1 MSGVRVPPGWPPSVV
16 EHALNSRWLCP
27 RRTTDA
33 SMSVTVRVP
42 LGTCSSDVYFSGI
55 AFARSTGT
63 AVTLFC
69 GEPSIT
75 RSE

>member
-1 MSGVRVPPGWPPSVV
+1 MAQPQAGPGDMEQLAAAAAQRRWHAGPQRRAGSFCAGAGIGVAG
-16 EHALNSRWLCP
+16 
-27 RRTTDA
+27 
-33 SMSVTVRVP
+33 
-42 LGTCSSDVYFSGI
+42 
-55 AFARSTGT
+55 RSTGT